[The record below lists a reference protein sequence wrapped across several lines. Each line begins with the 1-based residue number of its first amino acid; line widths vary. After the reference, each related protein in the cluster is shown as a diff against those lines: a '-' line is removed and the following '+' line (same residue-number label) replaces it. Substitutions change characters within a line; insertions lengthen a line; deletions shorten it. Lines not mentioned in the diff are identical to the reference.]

1 MEPFGGFLGRKKG
14 RGPCGNTQ
22 GLRGTSFIEHI
33 ESCFEAGCFRHQ
45 MLLGGKT
52 HSPNMEADRLGRV
65 EEPEY
70 DIP

>member
-1 MEPFGGFLGRKKG
+1 MLYRETLAVGFSYDCTEPRLKEAVGGR
-14 RGPCGNTQ
+14 
-22 GLRGTSFIEHI
+22 
-33 ESCFEAGCFRHQ
+33 CFRHQ